1 MCTHHVQMC
10 YMTADVDIPE
20 ETYGE
25 RETVVFMAGDAG
37 DGGQRVGG
45 GERPCALAIADTA
58 CTKTVAGHQWY
69 EDYCRWADDRG
80 LPIEIVEEKDQFKF
94 GASRIHPS
102 MFAIWEIFE
111 VGGKLIR
118 VKVAIV
124 QCRVPLLFSRT
135 VLAKLGM
142 VYHVG
147 AQRADLTHL
156 GLFDLE
162 MAVSETGHP
171 AFVVTDIG
179 DRANCGSEFLWS
191 GDPEVQL
198 CDSSVV
204 EQYMAEPIHA
214 GGGSAQSF
222 RPLFFPKKISTTVNN
237 MLQDPDLSPS
247 SFFMWWKSANQ
258 EEIFGWRTRMK

>member
-1 MCTHHVQMC
+1 M
-10 YMTADVDIPE
+10 
-20 ETYGE
+20 
-25 RETVVFMAGDAG
+25 
-37 DGGQRVGG
+37 
-45 GERPCALAIADTA
+45 
-58 CTKTVAGHQWY
+58 
-69 EDYCRWADDRG
+69 
-80 LPIEIVEEKDQFKF
+80 
-94 GASRIHPS
+94 
-102 MFAIWEIFE
+102 
-111 VGGKLIR
+111 IR

-214 GGGSAQSF
+214 GAGVHKVSD
-222 RPLFFPKKISTTVNN
+222 LYFFQRRSQQ
-237 MLQDPDLSPS
+237 L
-247 SFFMWWKSANQ
+247 
-258 EEIFGWRTRMK
+258 